1 MPDERIRLRTREVD
15 TCVFDFSQQQLLL
28 RPSGIDVNEGTIWH
42 GLQTSYL
49 LR

>member
-1 MPDERIRLRTREVD
+1 
-15 TCVFDFSQQQLLL
+15 LLL
-28 RPSGIDVNEGTIWH
+28 PASIDVNEGTIWH